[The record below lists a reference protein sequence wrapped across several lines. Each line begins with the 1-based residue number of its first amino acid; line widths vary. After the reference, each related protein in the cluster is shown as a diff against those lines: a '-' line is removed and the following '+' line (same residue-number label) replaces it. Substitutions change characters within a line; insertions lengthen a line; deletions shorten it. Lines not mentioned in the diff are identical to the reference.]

1 MILDIHVVS
10 IKKNIEMNT
19 EKITIKLNKKD
30 IKAIYE
36 TENYL
41 RSVKSDLLET
51 VLGKITFQL
60 DKRINDNRKN

>member
-1 MILDIHVVS
+1 MLDIHVVS

>member
-1 MILDIHVVS
+1 MT
-10 IKKNIEMNT
+10 T